1 MKYLKLKKLNKLF
14 NKSTNQQINKSTN
27 QQINKSTNILVCH
40 NFH

>member
-27 QQINKSTNILVCH
+27 QQI
-40 NFH
+40 F